1 MCLFSGELELCG
13 FQQVKAVNCNTAAYS
28 EPSSPSFMV
37 ALLPELSGTFLS
49 MASIISAYGRTCVLG
64 VNKSYTGTLV
74 SAEGSGNLS
83 QVRALSDDWGSRDR
97 ISHCR
102 LNCHVFN
109 IDLPAPAEPIAQAF
123 ADKAFQGR
131 EWEDGCNTGAVA
143 DL

>member
-1 MCLFSGELELCG
+1 ML
-13 FQQVKAVNCNTAAYS
+13 
-28 EPSSPSFMV
+28 
-37 ALLPELSGTFLS
+37 
-49 MASIISAYGRTCVLG
+49 LG
-64 VNKSYTGTLV
+64 VSKSYMGALV

-131 EWEDGCNTGAVA
+131 EWEDGCKAEAVA